1 MTEQTQVESD
11 NESDLGELHTAT
23 RDSKDAIALRK
34 RQSDAF
40 AKTASSFLVGSI
52 LKITLTN
59 FVTYN
64 YVEFRPAPNLNMVIG
79 PNGTGKSTIVCAI
92 ALGLGGKPEI
102 LGRAKEIKE
111 FVKKNQ
117 DMAVIEIELKTK
129 TGSVIIERSFRNNAN
144 TSAWKIDGK
153 SCSEKFVKDF
163 IRGLSIQVDNLW
175 FENWFSAEFQ

>member
-1 MTEQTQVESD
+1 MVLDTTTVRAQKRHSEAF
-11 NESDLGELHTAT
+11 L
-23 RDSKDAIALRK
+23 RALPDY
-34 RQSDAF
+34 QIGA
-40 AKTASSFLVGSI
+40 I

-64 YVEFRPAPNLNMVIG
+64 HVEFSPGPYLNMVIG

-117 DMAVIEIELKTK
+117 ETAVIEIELKTK
-129 TGSVIIERSFRNNAN
+129 TGSAIIERSFKHTAN
-144 TSAWKIDGK
+144 TSMWKIDGM
-153 SCSEKFVKDF
+153 
-163 IRGLSIQVDNLW
+163 
-175 FENWFSAEFQ
+175 